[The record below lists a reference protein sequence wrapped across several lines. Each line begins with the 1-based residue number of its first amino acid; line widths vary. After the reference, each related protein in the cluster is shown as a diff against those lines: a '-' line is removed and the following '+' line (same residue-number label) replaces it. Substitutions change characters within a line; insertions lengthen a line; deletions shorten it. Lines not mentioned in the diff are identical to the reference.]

1 MQLSVL
7 PGGQQTLTPGTS
19 LGNCQVPVTQ
29 SRWEGLQRG
38 QSPHGDYESRW
49 LQTPPHWVGFLSM
62 PCRAAGGRQRGAFLH
77 LLLGVP
83 WSACV
88 CPCALTVPHR
98 VAFSN
103 QEPHS
108 PWVGSAASYQKAHGS
123 LSLLG
128 KSKASSGCPWVS
140 LGSAWVWQDEIKN
153 PQPRLV
159 SVRPGRAYD
168 LCPRDSQVSPGLCPV
183 PCWVTGVGP
192 RSSEGS
198 GNLCAERSGPA
209 GHCAPPSGWSR
220 PALPWRTVR
229 TRGEGTAPAALPLP
243 SF

>member
-1 MQLSVL
+1 MSVL

-98 VAFSN
+98 VVFSN

-108 PWVGSAASYQKAHGS
+108 PWVGSAAGYQKADSS

-140 LGSAWVWQDEIKN
+140 LGRAWVWQDEIKN
-153 PQPRLV
+153 LQPPLV

-168 LCPRDSQVSPGLCPV
+168 LCPRDSQVSPGMCPV

-209 GHCAPPSGWSR
+209 GHCAPPSGWSP